1 MRQLK
6 ITKSITNRE
15 SASLDKYLQEI
26 GREELISVSE
36 EVELAQR
43 IKKGDHAALEK
54 LTRANLRFVVS
65 VAKQYQNQGLSLPDL
80 INEGNLG
87 LIRAAQKFDET
98 RGFKFISYAVWWIRQ
113 SILKAICEKSRPIR
127 LPLNRANELVR
138 IEHAK
143 KELYSTGLSLNEEDE
158 ITEVANMLNMD
169 STHVR
174 EMINISKEMASLD
187 SEIYGK
193 DNSYITMGEMLEDT
207 RYAAPDTKLIE
218 EDMNRE
224 LNDVIDT
231 LKPNEAQ
238 VLRMRYGLDGQKPMS
253 LKEVGEAFDLTKERI
268 RQIEKIAIKRM
279 RCPVRA
285 RRLSSY
291 VA

>member
-1 MRQLK
+1 MTDENVLATYLK
-6 ITKSITNRE
+6 
-15 SASLDKYLQEI
+15 EI
-26 GREELISVSE
+26 NKIPLLSNEE
-36 EVELAQR
+36 EVELAE
-43 IKKGDHAALEK
+43 KAAAGDK
-54 LTRANLRFVVS
+54 LAKNKIINANLRFVVTI
-65 VAKQYQNQGLSLPDL
+65 AKKYQKKGLDFEDL
-80 INEGNLG
+80 ISEGNIG
-87 LIRAAQKFDET
+87 LINAIEKFDVSKGY
-98 RGFKFISYAVWWIRQ
+98 RFISYAVWWIRQ

-193 DNSYITMGEMLEDT
+193 DNSYTTMGEMLEDT

>member
-1 MRQLK
+1 MTDENVLATYLK
-6 ITKSITNRE
+6 
-15 SASLDKYLQEI
+15 EI
-26 GREELISVSE
+26 NKIPLLSNEE
-36 EVELAQR
+36 EVELAE
-43 IKKGDHAALEK
+43 KAAAGDK
-54 LTRANLRFVVS
+54 LAKNKIINANLRFVVTI
-65 VAKQYQNQGLSLPDL
+65 AKKYQKKGLDIEDL
-80 INEGNLG
+80 ISEGNIG
-87 LIRAAQKFDET
+87 LINAIEKFDVSKGY
-98 RGFKFISYAVWWIRQ
+98 RFISYAVWWIRQ

-158 ITEVANMLNMD
+158 ITEVENMLNMD

>member
-1 MRQLK
+1 MTDENVLATYLK
-6 ITKSITNRE
+6 
-15 SASLDKYLQEI
+15 EI
-26 GREELISVSE
+26 NKIPLLSNEE
-36 EVELAQR
+36 EVELAE
-43 IKKGDHAALEK
+43 KAAAGDK
-54 LTRANLRFVVS
+54 LAKNKIINANLRFVVTI
-65 VAKQYQNQGLSLPDL
+65 AKKYQKKGLDIEDL
-80 INEGNLG
+80 ISEGNIG
-87 LIRAAQKFDET
+87 LINAIEKFDVSKGY
-98 RGFKFISYAVWWIRQ
+98 RFISYAVWWIRQ

-268 RQIEKIAIKRM
+268 RQIEKKAIKRLQT
-279 RCPVRA
+279 PSYAA
-285 RRLSSY
+285 RLEAY